1 MCSGIRGLSMASR
14 EVLLLLLLLSFMN
27 HGSPIPN
34 AALIRLPVPEKGEEE
49 EEELDVP
56 YSAHFLIRKLFEL
69 ISWRLLGRCP
79 TDRNPS

>member
-34 AALIRLPVPEKGEEE
+34 AALIRLPVPEKEE

>member
-49 EEELDVP
+49 EELDVP

-69 ISWRLLGRCP
+69 ISWRLLG
-79 TDRNPS
+79 

>member
-34 AALIRLPVPEKGEEE
+34 AALIRLPVPEKE